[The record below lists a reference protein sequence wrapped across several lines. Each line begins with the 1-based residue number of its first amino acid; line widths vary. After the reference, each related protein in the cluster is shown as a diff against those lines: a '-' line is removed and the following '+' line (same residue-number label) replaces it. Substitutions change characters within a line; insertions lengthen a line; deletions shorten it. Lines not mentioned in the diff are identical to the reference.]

1 MMRLTVSCPEA
12 LRDDANQLAMVLAF
26 GPPDANTYGALNWQD
41 SEGNLYA
48 AASFIAQPEWIAGAT
63 NTLQRPEWDT
73 EEIIDMQAANRA
85 QAALA
90 VWLGGDSEDVLHPPQ
105 ANPDALTVVAGDD
118 GLAALAAMGLVQVP
132 APDFP
137 DPE

>member
-1 MMRLTVSCPEA
+1 MRLTVSCPKA

-26 GPPDANTYGALNWQD
+26 SEADALTYGPLNWMD
-41 SEGNLYA
+41 AEGNYYYS
-48 AASFIAQPEWIAGAT
+48 AASFLALDEWIQAAT
-63 NTLQRPEWDT
+63 LPLSRPEWDT
-73 EEIIDMQAANRA
+73 GEIIDMQAATRA
-85 QAALA
+85 QAAL
-90 VWLGGDSEDVLHPPQ
+90 VVHLGGDSEDVLHPPQ